1 MSAAVPAR
9 APRTAYAVRDLVW
22 RLGPDFTL
30 SVPAL
35 DVPAGRTT
43 ALLGR
48 SASGKSTLLSLLGR
62 VEGSYFERAP
72 DLSGEVWLDLGEADG
87 ERLEL
92 LALGERELLK
102 RRLRG
107 PRVGFVFQR
116 EGLFPGLSPVDNIV
130 WPLTAVGVKPSD
142 ATERA
147 RHMLDRVG
155 LPESRT
161 VATLSGGER
170 KRLGLARALA
180 FEPPVLLLDEPLT
193 GLDPEA
199 LGGLLDLLSEL
210 TADPERTT
218 VIVTHQRDDV
228 ERLADHVVFMDRGRV
243 AADGSRDAMAER
255 LSRFFLGEVPNASPA
270 PQGDPGPQPPQDAS

>member
-1 MSAAVPAR
+1 MSG
-9 APRTAYAVRDLVW
+9 APPRSAYAVRDLVW
-22 RLGPDFTL
+22 RLGPEFTL
-30 SVPAL
+30 DIPAL
-35 DVPAGRTT
+35 ELPAGRTT

-72 DLSGEVWLDLGEADG
+72 DLSGEVWLDLGG

-92 LALGERELLK
+92 LALSERELLK

-107 PRVGFVFQR
+107 PRLGFVFQR

-130 WPLTAVGVKPSD
+130 WPLTSAGVKPAEARD
-142 ATERA
+142 RA
-147 RHMLDRVG
+147 RTMLERVR
-155 LPESRT
+155 LPESRN
-161 VATLSGGER
+161 VSTLSGGER

-180 FEPPVLLLDEPLT
+180 FDPGVLLLDEPLT

-199 LGGLLDLLSEL
+199 LGGLLDLLAEL

-218 VIVTHQRDDV
+218 VIVTHQREDV

-255 LSRFFLGEVPNASPA
+255 LARFFLGEVPNAAPPA
-270 PQGDPGPQPPQDAS
+270 PPGAPGAPGAP

>member
-1 MSAAVPAR
+1 MSAATPNNGAH
-9 APRTAYAVRDLVW
+9 PTYAVRGLTW

-30 SVPAL
+30 EVPSL
-35 DVPAGRTT
+35 DLPAGRTT

-72 DLSGEVWLDLGEADG
+72 DLSGEVWLDLGDA
-87 ERLEL
+87 ERVEL
-92 LALGERELLK
+92 LALSERDLLR

-107 PRVGFVFQR
+107 PRLGFVFQR
-116 EGLFPGLSPVDNIV
+116 EGLFPGMSPLDNIV
-130 WPLTAVGVKPSD
+130 WPLTASGIKRAE

-147 RHMLDRVG
+147 RAMLGRVG
-155 LPESRT
+155 LPESRV

-180 FEPPVLLLDEPLT
+180 FDPGVLLLDEPLT

-199 LGGLLDLLSEL
+199 LGGLLELLAEL
-210 TADPERTT
+210 TADPARTT
-218 VIVTHQRDDV
+218 IIVTHQREDV

-243 AADGSRDAMAER
+243 AAEGTRDAMAER
-255 LSRFFLGEVPNASPA
+255 LARFFLGDVPTAAPSP
-270 PQGDPGPQPPQDAS
+270 PPPPPSQDAS